1 MSSTVIIL
9 IVVLLVI
16 LVAFYAFA
24 ILMRKKTEDRILALE
39 ERKESLFDLPVQEE
53 IDSVKKMHLVG
64 QSQTIFREWN
74 QKWLDLSSNSFADLE
89 EHIFEAE
96 QLHLDE
102 FLRHHLPLIQFVPH
116 YPLQIHEH
124 GKNGMNRLIV
134 QLQKYVLPN
143 QQKNLTKAGL

>member
-53 IDSVKKMHLVG
+53 IDSVKKC
-64 QSQTIFREWN
+64 I
-74 QKWLDLSSNSFADLE
+74 SSDN
-89 EHIFEAE
+89 
-96 QLHLDE
+96 
-102 FLRHHLPLIQFVPH
+102 RKQFSVN
-116 YPLQIHEH
+116 
-124 GKNGMNRLIV
+124 GTKNGLTYHQILLLIW
-134 QLQKYVLPN
+134 
-143 QQKNLTKAGL
+143 KNIF

>member
-64 QSQTIFREWN
+64 QSQT
-74 QKWLDLSSNSFADLE
+74 
-89 EHIFEAE
+89 
-96 QLHLDE
+96 
-102 FLRHHLPLIQFVPH
+102 
-116 YPLQIHEH
+116 
-124 GKNGMNRLIV
+124 
-134 QLQKYVLPN
+134 
-143 QQKNLTKAGL
+143 